1 MVLIYIILHFRFTMD
16 VLDLDQMRPD
26 DVWSV
31 RLFFCKGDN
40 DREAFS
46 VDGILYR
53 RFTFSNGET
62 KDYVF
67 HADNTA
73 YPEYER
79 GFLVLYDGEHLE
91 FVKFVRVSRWRGREI
106 GEYVGEP
113 CRVQV
118 LSQRGRGGMGST
130 GGTSDGNPKMY
141 STPTTSLRF

>member
-16 VLDLDQMRPD
+16 VLDQMRLN

-31 RLFFCKGDN
+31 RLFFCKGDDN
-40 DREAFS
+40 REAFS
-46 VDGILYR
+46 VKGNLYR

-67 HADNTA
+67 HAENTT
-73 YPEYER
+73 YPDYEQ
-79 GFLVLYDGEHLE
+79 GFLVLDEDGSLQ
-91 FVKFVRVSRWRGREI
+91 FVTESRWGREI

-118 LSQRGRGGMGST
+118 LSRRARGGMGST
-130 GGTSDGNPKMY
+130 GGTPDGNPQMY
-141 STPTTSLRF
+141 SNPTTSLRF